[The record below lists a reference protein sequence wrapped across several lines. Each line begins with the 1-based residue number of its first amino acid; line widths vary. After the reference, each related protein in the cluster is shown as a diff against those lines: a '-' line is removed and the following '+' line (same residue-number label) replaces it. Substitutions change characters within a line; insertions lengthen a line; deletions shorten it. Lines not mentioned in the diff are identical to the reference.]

1 MARGAVVRRSLA
13 TWTFYGVLYGFV
25 WLVLTSLGL
34 GATTAPAASTVG
46 VDFTWLFPLLLAF
59 VPVVGL
65 LLLTMKR
72 QV

>member
-13 TWTFYGVLYGFV
+13 TWTFYAVFYGFA

-34 GATTAPAASTVG
+34 GATTAPATTTAG
-46 VDFTWLFPLLLAF
+46 VDFTWLYPLLLAF